1 MYKVTVTHEFN
12 LPEDRDEHRTLMN
25 AGAYY
30 CALTEFGEALR
41 SAAKYGQYG
50 MVTFSDDEY
59 KTIEKLRDLFHGVL
73 IDNGVE
79 L

>member
-1 MYKVTVTHEFN
+1 MSKVIVTHEFN
-12 LPEDRDEHRTLMN
+12 LPKDREDHRTLMN
-25 AGAYY
+25 AGAYL
-30 CALTEFGEALR
+30 CALTEFGEVFR
-41 SAAKYGQYG
+41 SASKYSQYG
-50 MVTFSDDEY
+50 MVTFDEDEY